1 MGKIRVKS
9 HVQQERNMSGTA
21 KKFPG
26 PAPEINKP
34 KRATPYVPKLPKDGG
49 GGAGAS
55 SSSNGANPFA
65 RQLASGDK
73 EVRDAT
79 FAALAKWLNAR
90 KDVPMLD
97 MKKIWKGLFYA
108 MWHADGWDVQEE
120 LAERMGEAVHEMKH
134 KVALCYLG
142 VFYITAR
149 REWIGIDRHRMDK
162 YLRLVR
168 RMTSHALRYCANR
181 DWAEGATSDVS
192 QMFTRAAMAPA
203 SAPNVPSERG
213 VVDVGLRLHLAE
225 VFVPE
230 LRKVAAGQD
239 YVEVGCDPEKEN
251 EGNGGA
257 PITVFRGGK
266 KPTEKKGV
274 PGAFGREKRPD
285 TKSKDKKTKDAKKD
299 LGPKKRDPKPVP
311 PSSVAL
317 LLAPFSAV
325 LAVDSHRALHER
337 VVSEVFEAALE
348 GADGGVATRMMD
360 DPASDED
367 DRAECAAAIM
377 VRLDAETLRKMSRE
391 FIDVGAEPGVGDL
404 QRESLYALHTMFK
417 RAARVAKAAVEEKA
431 AGGSAVVAEGVVEK
445 KQKNKVV
452 AMEESEEEE
461 EESEASE
468 EEEDASEEEEEEE
481 SEEEAAAEAE
491 ADDSFHTADG
501 EDDDEEDD
509 EEDDDD
515 DDEMDED
522 DEEEE
527 PESAPSTRRLGAK
540 DDDEDATD
548 DSDSDSDSEEEEEEE
563 ELDEFEEA
571 DEFEDDGMD
580 VDVGEE
586 VEEEDEEEEEEEEDD
601 SEEDSM
607 DDTSDQDES
616 SEEESEGDVSG
627 SESDGDGGEAAIAAA
642 TAAAERK
649 ALRKAER
656 WAAAVGSP
664 APASNS
670 KHGHG
675 GGGGASALARRA
687 VGAVGGLFGGGSV
700 SGSAAAMASPS
711 PSKRVAW
718 NLKRNTRHTPT
729 GPPNPVK
736 GASLR
741 SLLSSTPKK
750 GLLRPIHAAAA
761 AGMAAR
767 AAPGSA
773 PAKSARGNGG
783 LGGGKQGEGGGN
795 RRKSGFF

>member
-203 SAPNVPSERG
+203 SAPNATSERG

-391 FIDVGAEPGVGDL
+391 FIDVGAEPDVGDL

-417 RAARVAKAAVEEKA
+417 RAARVAKAAAEEKA

-468 EEEDASEEEEEEE
+468 EEEDASEEEEEE

-515 DDEMDED
+515 EDEMDED

-548 DSDSDSDSEEEEEEE
+548 DSDSDSEEEEEEE

-586 VEEEDEEEEEEEEDD
+586 VEDDEEEEEEEEEEDD

-783 LGGGKQGEGGGN
+783 LGGGKQGKGGGN

>member
-203 SAPNVPSERG
+203 SAPNAPSERG

-325 LAVDSHRALHER
+325 LAVDAHRALHER
-337 VVSEVFEAALE
+337 VVSEIF
-348 GADGGVATRMMD
+348 
-360 DPASDED
+360 
-367 DRAECAAAIM
+367 
-377 VRLDAETLRKMSRE
+377 
-391 FIDVGAEPGVGDL
+391 
-404 QRESLYALHTMFK
+404 
-417 RAARVAKAAVEEKA
+417 
-431 AGGSAVVAEGVVEK
+431 
-445 KQKNKVV
+445 
-452 AMEESEEEE
+452 
-461 EESEASE
+461 
-468 EEEDASEEEEEEE
+468 
-481 SEEEAAAEAE
+481 
-491 ADDSFHTADG
+491 
-501 EDDDEEDD
+501 
-509 EEDDDD
+509 
-515 DDEMDED
+515 
-522 DEEEE
+522 
-527 PESAPSTRRLGAK
+527 
-540 DDDEDATD
+540 
-548 DSDSDSDSEEEEEEE
+548 
-563 ELDEFEEA
+563 
-571 DEFEDDGMD
+571 
-580 VDVGEE
+580 
-586 VEEEDEEEEEEEEDD
+586 
-601 SEEDSM
+601 
-607 DDTSDQDES
+607 
-616 SEEESEGDVSG
+616 
-627 SESDGDGGEAAIAAA
+627 
-642 TAAAERK
+642 
-649 ALRKAER
+649 
-656 WAAAVGSP
+656 
-664 APASNS
+664 
-670 KHGHG
+670 
-675 GGGGASALARRA
+675 
-687 VGAVGGLFGGGSV
+687 
-700 SGSAAAMASPS
+700 
-711 PSKRVAW
+711 
-718 NLKRNTRHTPT
+718 
-729 GPPNPVK
+729 
-736 GASLR
+736 
-741 SLLSSTPKK
+741 
-750 GLLRPIHAAAA
+750 
-761 AGMAAR
+761 
-767 AAPGSA
+767 
-773 PAKSARGNGG
+773 
-783 LGGGKQGEGGGN
+783 
-795 RRKSGFF
+795 

>member
-203 SAPNVPSERG
+203 SAPNATSERG

-325 LAVDSHRALHER
+325 LAVDAHRALHER

-391 FIDVGAEPGVGDL
+391 FIDVGAEPDVGDL

-417 RAARVAKAAVEEKA
+417 RAARVAKAAAEEKA

-468 EEEDASEEEEEEE
+468 EEEDASEEEEEE

-548 DSDSDSDSEEEEEEE
+548 DSDSDSEEEEEE

-586 VEEEDEEEEEEEEDD
+586 VEDEEEEEEEEEEDD

-783 LGGGKQGEGGGN
+783 LGGGKQGKGGGN

>member
-203 SAPNVPSERG
+203 SAPNATSERG

-391 FIDVGAEPGVGDL
+391 FIDVGAEPDVGDL

-417 RAARVAKAAVEEKA
+417 RAARVAKAAAEEKA
-431 AGGSAVVAEGVVEK
+431 AGGSVVVAEGVVEK

-468 EEEDASEEEEEEE
+468 EEEDASEEEEEE

-515 DDEMDED
+515 EDEMDED

-548 DSDSDSDSEEEEEEE
+548 DSDSDSEEEEEEE

-586 VEEEDEEEEEEEEDD
+586 VEDEEEEEEEEEEEDD

-783 LGGGKQGEGGGN
+783 LGGGKQGKGGGN

>member
-1 MGKIRVKS
+1 
-9 HVQQERNMSGTA
+9 
-21 KKFPG
+21 
-26 PAPEINKP
+26 
-34 KRATPYVPKLPKDGG
+34 
-49 GGAGAS
+49 
-55 SSSNGANPFA
+55 
-65 RQLASGDK
+65 
-73 EVRDAT
+73 
-79 FAALAKWLNAR
+79 
-90 KDVPMLD
+90 
-97 MKKIWKGLFYA
+97 
-108 MWHADGWDVQEE
+108 
-120 LAERMGEAVHEMKH
+120 
-134 KVALCYLG
+134 
-142 VFYITAR
+142 
-149 REWIGIDRHRMDK
+149 
-162 YLRLVR
+162 
-168 RMTSHALRYCANR
+168 
-181 DWAEGATSDVS
+181 
-192 QMFTRAAMAPA
+192 
-203 SAPNVPSERG
+203 VPSERG

-391 FIDVGAEPGVGDL
+391 FIDVGAEPDVGDL

-417 RAARVAKAAVEEKA
+417 RAARVAKAAAEEKA

-468 EEEDASEEEEEEE
+468 EEEDASEEEEEE

-548 DSDSDSDSEEEEEEE
+548 DSDSDSEEEEEE

-586 VEEEDEEEEEEEEDD
+586 VEEEDEE
-601 SEEDSM
+601 
-607 DDTSDQDES
+607 
-616 SEEESEGDVSG
+616 
-627 SESDGDGGEAAIAAA
+627 
-642 TAAAERK
+642 
-649 ALRKAER
+649 
-656 WAAAVGSP
+656 
-664 APASNS
+664 
-670 KHGHG
+670 G
-675 GGGGASALARRA
+675 GGGGGGRLRGGLHGRHLGPGR
-687 VGAVGGLFGGGSV
+687 VERGGVGGRRQR
-700 SGSAAAMASPS
+700 
-711 PSKRVAW
+711 KRI
-718 NLKRNTRHTPT
+718 RRRRRRSRDRRRDRRR
-729 GPPNPVK
+729 GEK
-736 GASLR
+736 GA
-741 SLLSSTPKK
+741 
-750 GLLRPIHAAAA
+750 A
-761 AGMAAR
+761 
-767 AAPGSA
+767 
-773 PAKSARGNGG
+773 
-783 LGGGKQGEGGGN
+783 QG
-795 RRKSGFF
+795 

>member
-203 SAPNVPSERG
+203 SAPNATSERG

-325 LAVDSHRALHER
+325 LAVDAHRALHER

-391 FIDVGAEPGVGDL
+391 FIDVGAEPDVGDL

-417 RAARVAKAAVEEKA
+417 RAARVAKAAAEEKA

-468 EEEDASEEEEEEE
+468 EEEDASEEEEEE

-548 DSDSDSDSEEEEEEE
+548 DSDSDSEEEEEE

-586 VEEEDEEEEEEEEDD
+586 VEDEEEEEEEEEEDDD

-783 LGGGKQGEGGGN
+783 LGGGKQGKGGGN

>member
-203 SAPNVPSERG
+203 SAPNATSERG

-391 FIDVGAEPGVGDL
+391 FIDVGAEPDVGDL

-417 RAARVAKAAVEEKA
+417 RAARVAKAAAEEKA

-468 EEEDASEEEEEEE
+468 EEEDASEEEEEE

-515 DDEMDED
+515 EDEMDED

-548 DSDSDSDSEEEEEEE
+548 DSDSDSEEEEEEE

-586 VEEEDEEEEEEEEDD
+586 VEDEEEEEEEEEEEDD

-783 LGGGKQGEGGGN
+783 LGGGKQGKGGGN

>member
-203 SAPNVPSERG
+203 SAPNATSERG

-391 FIDVGAEPGVGDL
+391 FIDVGAEPDVGDL

-417 RAARVAKAAVEEKA
+417 RAARVAKAAAEEKA

-468 EEEDASEEEEEEE
+468 EEEDASEEEEEE

-548 DSDSDSDSEEEEEEE
+548 DSDSDLEEEEEE

-586 VEEEDEEEEEEEEDD
+586 VEDEEEEEEEEEEEDD

-783 LGGGKQGEGGGN
+783 LGGGKQGKGGGN

>member
-73 EVRDAT
+73 EVRDAA

-120 LAERMGEAVHEMKH
+120 LAERVGEAVHAMKH

-203 SAPNVPSERG
+203 SAPNAPSERG

-325 LAVDSHRALHER
+325 LAVDAHRALHER

-367 DRAECAAAIM
+367 DQ
-377 VRLDAETLRKMSRE
+377 LDALDDEPRMDWRAPPKSPAPPPPPPAPPPPGAGASRPPSVVVGGGGGKSARG
-391 FIDVGAEPGVGDL
+391 FGVDLAIDLSKV
-404 QRESLYALHTMFK
+404 K
-417 RAARVAKAAVEEKA
+417 
-431 AGGSAVVAEGVVEK
+431 GVVS
-445 KQKNKVV
+445 N
-452 AMEESEEEE
+452 
-461 EESEASE
+461 
-468 EEEDASEEEEEEE
+468 D
-481 SEEEAAAEAE
+481 
-491 ADDSFHTADG
+491 
-501 EDDDEEDD
+501 
-509 EEDDDD
+509 
-515 DDEMDED
+515 
-522 DEEEE
+522 
-527 PESAPSTRRLGAK
+527 
-540 DDDEDATD
+540 
-548 DSDSDSDSEEEEEEE
+548 
-563 ELDEFEEA
+563 
-571 DEFEDDGMD
+571 
-580 VDVGEE
+580 
-586 VEEEDEEEEEEEEDD
+586 
-601 SEEDSM
+601 
-607 DDTSDQDES
+607 
-616 SEEESEGDVSG
+616 
-627 SESDGDGGEAAIAAA
+627 ESDGLIARGGGGMNEVMN
-642 TAAAERK
+642 
-649 ALRKAER
+649 ALVARR
-656 WAAAVGSP
+656 G
-664 APASNS
+664 
-670 KHGHG
+670 G
-675 GGGGASALARRA
+675 GGGGAR
-687 VGAVGGLFGGGSV
+687 
-700 SGSAAAMASPS
+700 PS
-711 PSKRVAW
+711 
-718 NLKRNTRHTPT
+718 
-729 GPPNPVK
+729 
-736 GASLR
+736 
-741 SLLSSTPKK
+741 
-750 GLLRPIHAAAA
+750 
-761 AGMAAR
+761 
-767 AAPGSA
+767 SA
-773 PAKSARGNGG
+773 PFTHR
-783 LGGGKQGEGGGN
+783 
-795 RRKSGFF
+795 

>member
-192 QMFTRAAMAPA
+192 QMFTRAAMAPGVGA
-203 SAPNVPSERG
+203 KRDERTRRRRRRPAPAPRG
-213 VVDVGLRLHLAE
+213 GFRAGVAQGGRGAGLRRGRVRPGE
-225 VFVPE
+225 G
-230 LRKVAAGQD
+230 RTKGTAARRSRCF
-239 YVEVGCDPEKEN
+239 E
-251 EGNGGA
+251 
-257 PITVFRGGK
+257 GGK

-299 LGPKKRDPKPVP
+299 IGPKKRDPKPVP

-325 LAVDSHRALHER
+325 LAVDAHRAQHER

-348 GADGGVATRMMD
+348 VRGRRRRDADDGRPGVGRGRPRGGAR
-360 DPASDED
+360 
-367 DRAECAAAIM
+367 AAIM
-377 VRLDAETLRKMSRE
+377 VRLDAETSEEDVAGIHPTSARSRASG
-391 FIDVGAEPGVGDL
+391 IC
-404 QRESLYALHTMFK
+404 QRESLYALQH
-417 RAARVAKAAVEEKA
+417 
-431 AGGSAVVAEGVVEK
+431 
-445 KQKNKVV
+445 
-452 AMEESEEEE
+452 
-461 EESEASE
+461 
-468 EEEDASEEEEEEE
+468 
-481 SEEEAAAEAE
+481 
-491 ADDSFHTADG
+491 
-501 EDDDEEDD
+501 
-509 EEDDDD
+509 
-515 DDEMDED
+515 
-522 DEEEE
+522 
-527 PESAPSTRRLGAK
+527 
-540 DDDEDATD
+540 
-548 DSDSDSDSEEEEEEE
+548 
-563 ELDEFEEA
+563 
-571 DEFEDDGMD
+571 D
-580 VDVGEE
+580 V
-586 VEEEDEEEEEEEEDD
+586 
-601 SEEDSM
+601 
-607 DDTSDQDES
+607 
-616 SEEESEGDVSG
+616 
-627 SESDGDGGEAAIAAA
+627 
-642 TAAAERK
+642 
-649 ALRKAER
+649 
-656 WAAAVGSP
+656 
-664 APASNS
+664 
-670 KHGHG
+670 
-675 GGGGASALARRA
+675 
-687 VGAVGGLFGGGSV
+687 
-700 SGSAAAMASPS
+700 
-711 PSKRVAW
+711 
-718 NLKRNTRHTPT
+718 
-729 GPPNPVK
+729 
-736 GASLR
+736 
-741 SLLSSTPKK
+741 
-750 GLLRPIHAAAA
+750 
-761 AGMAAR
+761 
-767 AAPGSA
+767 
-773 PAKSARGNGG
+773 
-783 LGGGKQGEGGGN
+783 
-795 RRKSGFF
+795 